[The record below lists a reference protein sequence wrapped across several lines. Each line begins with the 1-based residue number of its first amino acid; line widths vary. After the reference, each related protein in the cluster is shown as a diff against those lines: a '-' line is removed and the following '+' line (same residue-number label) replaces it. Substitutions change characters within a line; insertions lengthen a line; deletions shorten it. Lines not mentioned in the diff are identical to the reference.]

1 MGAKTVGNNIFT
13 LEILRAKHGD
23 CLMLHYGTTDEPALA
38 LIDGG
43 PSGVYASFLKP
54 RLHALRLERG
64 LPPEQSLPIDLCM
77 LSHIDDDHV
86 LGLRD
91 LTRELVQAREDNKAE
106 LVHILD
112 LWHNAFDDIT
122 KNDSTEIAAAV
133 ADRFGPAALD
143 GELPDDPG
151 MNPSV
156 MMVLAS
162 VNNGRQL
169 RDNAVKLGIDRNV
182 DTDGEMIVATDHSE
196 PLDMGSGLTFTIIGP
211 MLPEIEAL
219 QADHAKWV
227 AEHPDEVAT
236 SKEFLA
242 SFDDDSVSN
251 LSSIVVLA
259 ESGGKTILLTGDARG
274 DKILEGMEFVGAVAP
289 GDSIHVDVLKCPHH
303 GSIRNLDTVF
313 FERISADHYVFSAS
327 GKFGNPDRE
336 TLEMLAEVRGDDDY
350 RVHLTYPVVEI
361 DANHRKDWESHNDTP
376 WDAETQSLAAF
387 LRSNPAFEERLVI
400 AGEDELHLIDLA
412 GE

>member
-1 MGAKTVGNNIFT
+1 MGNNIFT

-54 RLHALRLERG
+54 RLQALRLERG

-86 LGLRD
+86 LGLKD
-91 LTRELVQAREDNKAE
+91 LTKELVQAREDNKAE
-106 LVHILD
+106 LVQILD
-112 LWHNAFDDIT
+112 LWHNAFDDIA
-122 KNDSTEIAAAV
+122 KNDSAEIAAAV

-151 MNPSV
+151 MNPSA

-169 RDNAVKLGIDRNV
+169 RDNAIKLGIDRNV
-182 DTDGEMIVATDHSE
+182 DTDGEMVVATDHNE
-196 PLDMGSGLTFTIIGP
+196 PLDMGSGLTFTVIGP
-211 MLPEIEAL
+211 MHAEIEAL
-219 QADHAKWV
+219 QAQHAKWV
-227 AEHPDEVAT
+227 KENPDKVAQ

-242 SFDDDSVSN
+242 SFDDDSVPN

-259 ESGGKTILLTGDARG
+259 ESNGKTILFTGDARG
-274 DKILEGMEFVGAVAP
+274 DKILKGMELVHVIEP
-289 GDSIHVDVLKCPHH
+289 GGGIHVDVLKCPHH
-303 GSIRNLDTVF
+303 GSIRNVDTEF
-313 FERISADHYVFSAS
+313 FERIVADHYVFSAS

-336 TLEMLAEVRGDDDY
+336 TLEMLAGIRGGDEFN
-350 RVHLTYPVVEI
+350 VHLTYPIAEI
-361 DANHRKDWESHNDTP
+361 DANHKKDWETHNDTP
-376 WDAETQSLAAF
+376 WNAETQSLAAF
-387 LRSNPAFEERLVI
+387 LTANPEFAKRLVI
-400 AGEDELHLIDLA
+400 VGEDELHLIDLA